1 MKHKILIPVYNDWKS
16 LNKLLTEIDKCLK
29 DENNFQTEI
38 LVINDNSSEVCF
50 INNQDLTTIKKIEVL
65 TIKKNLG
72 SQKCIA
78 IGLNY
83 IKETG
88 EDFLITVMDAD
99 GEDSPKELNKMLRT
113 AYENR
118 DFVITSNRK
127 KRKEAFH
134 IRFCYKV
141 HLVISFLFAFK
152 WISFGNFSTFDSRN
166 LKKIFSNNSSWYAHS
181 SSVLKNCKIK
191 RVYAKREKRYFDK
204 SKLNFIALFEHSLRV
219 SSVFLIRIF
228 IVSIAYS
235 IFIFI
240 LFPLKPAFFFIFLII
255 VYNILL
261 LFIRSKHYIKDLNR
275 LSELILKKELF

>member
-16 LNKLLTEIDKCLK
+16 LNKLLAEIDKCLK
-29 DENNFQTEI
+29 NEKNFKTEI
-38 LVINDNSSEVCF
+38 LVVNDNSSEVCF
-50 INNQDLTTIKKIEVL
+50 INNQDLTTIKNIEVL

-88 EDFLITVMDAD
+88 ENFLITVMDAD
-99 GEDSPKELNKMLRT
+99 GEDSPKELTKMLY
-113 AYENR
+113 AANENR

-127 KRKEAFH
+127 KRKEALH
-134 IRFCYKV
+134 IRFFYKL
-141 HLVISFLFAFK
+141 HLVISFLFTFK

-166 LKKIFSNNSSWYAHS
+166 LKKILSNNSSWYAHS

-219 SSVFLIRIF
+219 SSVFLTKIF
-228 IVSIAYS
+228 IVSAAYS
-235 IFIFI
+235 FIMLFI
-240 LFPLKPAFFFIFLII
+240 LPLKPAIFFTSLIAI
-255 VYNILL
+255 YNFLL
-261 LFIRSKHYIKDLNR
+261 LFIKLKHNIKDINSLN
-275 LSELILKKELF
+275 ELILKKNLF

>member
-141 HLVISFLFAFK
+141 HLFLSFLFAFK
-152 WISFGNFSTFDSRN
+152 WISFGNFSICHLPKVN
-166 LKKIFSNNSSWYAHS
+166 
-181 SSVLKNCKIK
+181 KN
-191 RVYAKREKRYFDK
+191 RF
-204 SKLNFIALFEHSLRV
+204 
-219 SSVFLIRIF
+219 
-228 IVSIAYS
+228 
-235 IFIFI
+235 
-240 LFPLKPAFFFIFLII
+240 
-255 VYNILL
+255 
-261 LFIRSKHYIKDLNR
+261 
-275 LSELILKKELF
+275 